1 MTEAYARIPD
11 AVMVESLN
19 GQATLGIDVGDT
31 LIGMHLHCVAVPVHS
46 PLRHIGEA
54 NLVMAF
60 SRPKYVGGPRAQYDN
75 VPAGSDAHAQKSIR

>member
-1 MTEAYARIPD
+1 M
-11 AVMVESLN
+11 
-19 GQATLGIDVGDT
+19 
-31 LIGMHLHCVAVPVHS
+31 HCVAVPVHS